1 MNINAHYEKHISN
14 KQKPLRKLLH
24 RDLLKTVY
32 HGAVSISNLGPKI
45 WDLVPNSI
53 KEIDSEGVFK
63 ETNKKWKPE
72 NCPCRL
78 CKVYVQNV
86 GFL

>member
-1 MNINAHYEKHISN
+1 MNINAHYEKRISN

-32 HGAVSISNLGPKI
+32 HEAVSISNLEPKI

-53 KEIDSEGVFK
+53 KEIDS
-63 ETNKKWKPE
+63 
-72 NCPCRL
+72 
-78 CKVYVQNV
+78 
-86 GFL
+86 